1 MSAPFTDLHAP
12 LGLKKPILSNLDE
25 PLASV
30 APTLAHWPAGITT
43 MNHAAAKNPEKAPR
57 FWRDDAL
64 PFIEARAIADGR
76 EVCYSRHSHAH
87 FSIGAITAG
96 RSTYVH
102 EQSEFEVAA
111 GTVVL
116 MNPGDVHACNPID
129 DQPWSYV
136 MLYVET
142 PWLRDLQQQLGFGAQ
157 GFCRFAV
164 THLDDAA
171 LFHDLYA
178 LYEILVDDQ
187 HDLLRKHS
195 AAVEFFSDLHLRLN
209 PASAPLREANDKL
222 ERAADFIRE
231 HCTDALSLDEI
242 CNAAQLSPSY
252 LIRAFK
258 QHYGMTPHAFVINQ
272 RIQFARERLRR
283 GQLIAD
289 VALAAGFA
297 DQAHFQRAFKQHLAA
312 TPGQYRG

>member
-1 MSAPFTDLHAP
+1 M
-12 LGLKKPILSNLDE
+12 K
-25 PLASV
+25 
-30 APTLAHWPAGITT
+30 
-43 MNHAAAKNPEKAPR
+43 AATRNPDQAPR

-102 EQSEFEVAA
+102 EQSSFEVAA

-129 DQPWSYV
+129 DQPWSYL

-142 PWLRDLQQQLGFGAQ
+142 PWLTDLQHQLGFSAELE
-157 GFCRFAV
+157 FRRFSD
-164 THLDDAA
+164 THLNDVR
-171 LFHDLYA
+171 LFDHLNALYA
-178 LYEILVDDQ
+178 ILVDDQ
-187 HDLLRKHS
+187 QDVLRKQS
-195 AAVEFFSDLHLRLN
+195 AAVEFFSELQLRLN
-209 PASAPLREANDKL
+209 PIEPPLREPNFKL
-222 ERAADFIRE
+222 ERAADFIRQ
-231 HCTDALSLDEI
+231 HCTDLLSLDDI
-242 CNAAQLSPSY
+242 CAAAELSPSY

-258 QHYGMTPHAFVINQ
+258 QHFGMTPHAFLVNQ
-272 RIQFARERLRR
+272 RIQFARECLRR

-289 VALAAGFA
+289 VALEAGFA